1 MTSRVKHKRKN
12 KKKKPAQPVPPEL
25 DMELIE
31 SIKAYR
37 RKLQPPSKPTY
48 HLQSYSIMRFK

>member
-1 MTSRVKHKRKN
+1 MKMASRVKHKRKN
-12 KKKKPAQPVPPEL
+12 KKPTQPVPPEL
-25 DMELIE
+25 DMELVE

-48 HLQSYSIMRFK
+48 HLQSYSTMRFK